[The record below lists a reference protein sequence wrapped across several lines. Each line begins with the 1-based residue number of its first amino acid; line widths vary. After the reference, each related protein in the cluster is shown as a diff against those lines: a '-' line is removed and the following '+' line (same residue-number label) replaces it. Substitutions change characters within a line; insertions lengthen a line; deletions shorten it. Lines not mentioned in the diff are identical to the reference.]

1 MKSYKEKRLQMYNK
15 KPVRKKIY
23 IKNMYCKCCIRLL
36 KSDFENNDIKVLNI
50 GKGFAEIEYN
60 DKIITQDKIREI
72 LSLSEL
78 SLITN
83 TDEKIIENLKHTV
96 RELIFEMNNVDSIAK
111 KSDYIVEKTGLNYRY
126 LSNLFSKYENTTL
139 EKYIINQKIIR
150 IKQLIEENEF
160 TLSEISYM
168 MDYSSVQYLSTQFKK
183 ITGMTVSE
191 YKEQLNLND
200 LS

>member
-1 MKSYKEKRLQMYNK
+1 
-15 KPVRKKIY
+15 
-23 IKNMYCKCCIRLL
+23 MYCKCCIRLL